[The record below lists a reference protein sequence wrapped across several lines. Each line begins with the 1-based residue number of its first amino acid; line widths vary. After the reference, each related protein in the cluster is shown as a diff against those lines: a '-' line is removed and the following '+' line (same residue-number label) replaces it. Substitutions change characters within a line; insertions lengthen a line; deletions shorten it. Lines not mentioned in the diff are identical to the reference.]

1 MFPNPTPLNAR
12 TDMPDSAP
20 IRVMI
25 VDDYPNV
32 RHGLSLFVQA
42 FDDLALAGEA
52 STGQEALTLC
62 SEILPDVVLTDLKL
76 PDMTGVDVISSIHES
91 HPQIQIIAL
100 TSFRDEGVMQ
110 AAREAGA
117 VDCLLK
123 NVSIDML
130 AEAIRAAHVDGG
142 SSSLNFNPEWA

>member
-1 MFPNPTPLNAR
+1 MA
-12 TDMPDSAP
+12 DSAP

-52 STGQEALTLC
+52 STGEEALALC
-62 SEILPDVVLTDLKL
+62 KETRPDVVLTDLKL
-76 PDMTGVDVISSIHES
+76 PDMSGVDVIRSMRET

-100 TSFRDEGVMQ
+100 TSFRDEVVMQ

-123 NVSIDML
+123 NVSIDVL
-130 AEAIRAAHVDGG
+130 AEAIRVAHTDAQ
-142 SSSLNFNPEWA
+142 SS